1 MVTFGYVRVSTTRQ
15 AAEGESLEVQQRTIA
30 GYAQMK
36 GMTLSRVFIERGVSG
51 SIPLAQRPEGFTML
65 SLIRPGDAIVTAKLD
80 RAFRSAMD
88 ALDVLSHLRE
98 KRVSL
103 HMVDLGGDVA
113 TNGISKLVFTILS
126 AVAEAERDRIRERI
140 QEVKT
145 DQRARGRYLGGSRPF
160 GWDVTVEGAMIPR
173 EDEQAALRIMRELRT
188 EGVSLRGIAQRL
200 AVDGH
205 KVSHMTVRQAL
216 ANAGVAQQL

>member
-1 MVTFGYVRVSTTRQ
+1 
-15 AAEGESLEVQQRTIA
+15 
-30 GYAQMK
+30 
-36 GMTLSRVFIERGVSG
+36 
-51 SIPLAQRPEGFTML
+51 
-65 SLIRPGDAIVTAKLD
+65 
-80 RAFRSAMD
+80 MD
-88 ALDVLSHLRE
+88 ALDVLSQLRD

-160 GWDVTVEGAMIPR
+160 GWDIVDGGAIVPR
-173 EDEQAALRIMRELRT
+173 EDEQAALQTMRKLRAA
-188 EGVSLRGIAQRL
+188 GVSLRGISQHL
-200 AVDGH
+200 AVEGYQ
-205 KVSHMTVRQAL
+205 VSHMTVRGAL
-216 ANAGVAQQL
+216 ASER

>member
-1 MVTFGYVRVSTTRQ
+1 MQ
-15 AAEGESLEVQQRTIA
+15 GEQGAQRTIA
-30 GYAQMK
+30 GYALMK
-36 GMTLSRVFIERGVSG
+36 GMVLDRVFVERGVSG
-51 SIPLAQRPEGFTML
+51 PVPLFQRPEGALLLELAKT
-65 SLIRPGDAIVTAKLD
+65 GDNIITAKLD

-88 ALDVLSHLRE
+88 ALDVLARLR
-98 KRVSL
+98 KQRIGL

-160 GWDVTVEGAMIPR
+160 GWSIGEEGAMVR
-173 EDEQAALRIMRELRT
+173 NEDEQRALRVMREMRA
-188 EGVSLRGIAQRL
+188 GGFSLRAIAERMK
-200 AVDGH
+200 VNGH
-205 KVSHMTVRQAL
+205 PVSHMTVRQVL
-216 ANAGVAQQL
+216 ANGHAQKEA